1 MARDPEYKAV
11 DSQMSLV
18 EKHQSPRA
26 MATVRL
32 LPTCRVS
39 YLCGMDPRAL
49 YLDLSLPGRQ
59 GTPWEVDGIIA
70 WVSVAITEK
79 MSC

>member
-1 MARDPEYKAV
+1 M
-11 DSQMSLV
+11 
-18 EKHQSPRA
+18 
-26 MATVRL
+26 L
-32 LPTCRVS
+32 LPVPPAARPPHLVCVS
-39 YLCGMDPRAL
+39 LGMDPRAL

-79 MSC
+79 MSCQDWGVPGPSEKVCEGMR